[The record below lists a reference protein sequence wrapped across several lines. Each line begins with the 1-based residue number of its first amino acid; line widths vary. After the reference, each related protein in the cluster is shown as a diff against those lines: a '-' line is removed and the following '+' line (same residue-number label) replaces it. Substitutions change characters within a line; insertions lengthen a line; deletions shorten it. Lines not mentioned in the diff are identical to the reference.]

1 MAIKQNPR
9 IAQAARAAISL
20 AVGLFLT
27 FSQSHGAE
35 IGLVALGIFGLGFAV
50 LNGFASVI
58 FQKGLSAIE
67 NVPLTM
73 VALLIG
79 IFALMAPNSISGAIE
94 TTVSTSTSDAL
105 AFKFLVTGWGIIAG
119 AFELYQSRRAGFR
132 SAAGRDL
139 LINASMGLLLA
150 VLFLLAPLDIVSQVG
165 FFGAYLLMSGV
176 HGAISAASPAVTNA
190 ASPAVSNAAS
200 PAANATS
207 SKTPKA

>member
-9 IAQAARAAISL
+9 IAQGARAAISL

-35 IGLVALGIFGLGFAV
+35 IGLIALGIFGLGFAL
-50 LNGFASVI
+50 LNGFASVL

-94 TTVSTSTSDAL
+94 ATVSSATSDAL

-132 SAAGRDL
+132 STTGRDL

-176 HGAISAASPAVTNA
+176 HGAISAASPTTK
-190 ASPAVSNAAS
+190 PGAS

-207 SKTPKA
+207 ANSPKA

>member
-35 IGLVALGIFGLGFAV
+35 IGLVALGIFGLGF
-50 LNGFASVI
+50 
-58 FQKGLSAIE
+58 LSAIE

-176 HGAISAASPAVTNA
+176 HGAISAT
-190 ASPAVSNAAS
+190 S
-200 PAANATS
+200 PAANATPAKS
-207 SKTPKA
+207 TKA

>member
-94 TTVSTSTSDAL
+94 TTVWPSSFWSPDGESSPAHSSSTSHVVLAL
-105 AFKFLVTGWGIIAG
+105 
-119 AFELYQSRRAGFR
+119 
-132 SAAGRDL
+132 GRQP
-139 LINASMGLLLA
+139 
-150 VLFLLAPLDIVSQVG
+150 V
-165 FFGAYLLMSGV
+165 
-176 HGAISAASPAVTNA
+176 
-190 ASPAVSNAAS
+190 
-200 PAANATS
+200 ATC
-207 SKTPKA
+207 